1 MIYLRTVLDLSQ
13 DVSLRSIGALLQW
26 IATRDYLQLLGGID
40 FQTVCRGDEDSDV
53 ETAVPRVVI
62 ATLGMYRGA
71 DFGQLVISYRTLRDL
86 HVFSAETPSTWRTR
100 LNSNRFGTGSDGTE
114 DLSVFQLFE
123 RHCSLGR
130 SRLRSMFLAPPNSR
144 HEVEDRLTSLAYF
157 SDPENRQFIK
167 ALSQALRNIK
177 RVDYIL
183 LNMCRGETPAGEWRS
198 ILSTCKSILVV
209 QDLIAGTSR
218 RDECPALVAAF
229 KACDKVFAELVVII
243 ENVVDFQGCINYVPC
258 MGFVFRTKR
267 ANERAVKTTRTM
279 ELVAS
284 MDDESFFRCNGTA
297 LLHEKYGNVY
307 DELMH
312 LQHAIYRQLQRQV
325 LTHATTLLNAVDTF
339 CTLDATLALALTGN
353 ELNFARPQITEEN
366 ICVVVNGIHPLLEVM
381 ERSRGTVKANS
392 WISVNPARVF
402 VVTGPNSSGKSTFLR
417 QCALIAFLAHLGAPV
432 PAQKAKIAL
441 LDTIQSSFYSDE
453 TMRNEASG
461 FAVQCQQIAFIM
473 KTIEGARALVVVDEF
488 GKGTQMTE
496 GAGLCVAFLRQ
507 MALMPRRP
515 HLLMASHYQRHL
527 YAFLAN
533 NSAINFLTFS
543 RHLAGNRL
551 VQLYSVV
558 PGITTSS
565 FASFVSRDAGL
576 VEEVVQHQEQ
586 ISSKLQNNQAI
597 TGEIGNQTENL
608 LNYVQ
613 DVLDDVTTLVE
624 YSGPGWCD
632 HAQSHEDASTGDPA

>member
-1 MIYLRTVLDLSQ
+1 
-13 DVSLRSIGALLQW
+13 
-26 IATRDYLQLLGGID
+26 
-40 FQTVCRGDEDSDV
+40 
-53 ETAVPRVVI
+53 
-62 ATLGMYRGA
+62 MYRGA

-243 ENVVDFQGCINYVPC
+243 ENVVDFQAFKENPDEKFPVREGVDPELDAKRLRLYSAEMDKDMKRLARTEMERLPAEIKDGCINYVPC

-632 HAQSHEDASTGDPA
+632 HAQSHEDASTGYPV